1 MGNRN
6 SSSSN
11 SFGRSCKAACDHVVH
26 TCCNWVSHVQTIG
39 RTVYHACGGKSIKLW
54 DVSRDGYYYNRR
66 AKDMNDKLVKYDNH
80 IGKISGKS
88 YNWLN
93 EPGRLVFNLNN
104 HITMGRTIENI
115 RRVACFLSSIFTKN
129 SSWVPE
135 IRRVGGSYI
144 DGYKQNKNG
153 MVYDMIASHSKELRG
168 KFWEVH
174 DIVKEDSYAITL
186 DGALN
191 NVDITRDNLPN
202 EISRLSD
209 NTDISTMIAVQKE
222 HIESIDIYFQTEVY
236 FLRGKNE
243 NGLDLNDSTRA
254 WDYTAWFRKTGIYDK
269 EASSFLHRFR
279 TEHIGAFSNNVK
291 NLKKDLEN
299 SILNMECLAKKC
311 EIYSVGHSICG
322 SIPKCNVD
330 MLSNDDTLVIRSMVP
345 SSSNQDQTEDGV
357 PVASSL
363 VERLTIAKTG
373 DFTLQNYQVLINK
386 LMESGLS
393 SHGYRMR
400 IIAPPPNQ
408 LAMAGAPNT
417 NHPSQQDII
426 YLFATLGGYNGHEY
440 QYNNELAILI
450 ESDNEFIVDGLQST
464 IRSHL
469 GIEPSDM
476 ESRFNAD
483 NVGYRAAVVDDQN
496 PSNNRDEVPAIGPH
510 FLLLGPLENNNQKL
524 QQHLISNKN
533 LFFTTDVP
541 NIFADIWHGLK
552 FKVPVNNNQQNTNN
566 SQQNTNSNSQQNT
579 NSNSQQ
585 NTNNNTAQRAQ
596 ASN

>member
-1 MGNRN
+1 
-6 SSSSN
+6 
-11 SFGRSCKAACDHVVH
+11 
-26 TCCNWVSHVQTIG
+26 
-39 RTVYHACGGKSIKLW
+39 
-54 DVSRDGYYYNRR
+54 
-66 AKDMNDKLVKYDNH
+66 
-80 IGKISGKS
+80 
-88 YNWLN
+88 
-93 EPGRLVFNLNN
+93 
-104 HITMGRTIENI
+104 
-115 RRVACFLSSIFTKN
+115 
-129 SSWVPE
+129 
-135 IRRVGGSYI
+135 
-144 DGYKQNKNG
+144 
-153 MVYDMIASHSKELRG
+153 
-168 KFWEVH
+168 
-174 DIVKEDSYAITL
+174 L

-209 NTDISTMIAVQKE
+209 NTDISTMIVVQIE

-386 LMESGLS
+386 LMESGL
-393 SHGYRMR
+393 
-400 IIAPPPNQ
+400 
-408 LAMAGAPNT
+408 
-417 NHPSQQDII
+417 
-426 YLFATLGGYNGHEY
+426 
-440 QYNNELAILI
+440 
-450 ESDNEFIVDGLQST
+450 
-464 IRSHL
+464 
-469 GIEPSDM
+469 
-476 ESRFNAD
+476 
-483 NVGYRAAVVDDQN
+483 
-496 PSNNRDEVPAIGPH
+496 
-510 FLLLGPLENNNQKL
+510 
-524 QQHLISNKN
+524 
-533 LFFTTDVP
+533 
-541 NIFADIWHGLK
+541 
-552 FKVPVNNNQQNTNN
+552 
-566 SQQNTNSNSQQNT
+566 
-579 NSNSQQ
+579 
-585 NTNNNTAQRAQ
+585 
-596 ASN
+596 